1 MARSCERCGA
11 NLARDNAGRLCSPC
25 QRLGR
30 AAATAPP
37 TEPFTFGARLRD
49 KRERANL
56 SRPVLAGRI
65 GKSAE
70 WVKKLEYGALQMP
83 KLPMLQ
89 HLAAAL
95 STTVAELTG
104 EPSVMAPPP
113 IARPGL
119 QTVCDIDL
127 DNPLNAVQIRH
138 LSQHLVALDGI
149 YGGDDVYRIGVRA
162 FRKAQRALESGAVRT
177 SRDLEAAVG
186 ELGEVAGWLAY
197 DADRQEL
204 ARQMTHEAL
213 FISRVAGDRSMELFE
228 LSELAMQDIYLNQPR
243 EALRIADE
251 VIENNRLAGRVQ
263 ALFWLRR
270 GRALAQ
276 LGDRPRAFVAMHR
289 ARSQLAEGIGSDD
302 PQWTWWLT
310 DRELDWHDGMVLANL
325 GDWQAAVDA
334 FWNSA
339 QACPE
344 NRPRTIYN
352 DLGHLTEG
360 LVQVQ
365 AWSEAERA
373 FGDVLRLAVE
383 VGSARTERL
392 LHRVV
397 ALVGAAGPTATS
409 TVQDMAQELG
419 RLLRGE

>member
-1 MARSCERCGA
+1 
-11 NLARDNAGRLCSPC
+11 
-25 QRLGR
+25 
-30 AAATAPP
+30 
-37 TEPFTFGARLRD
+37 
-49 KRERANL
+49 
-56 SRPVLAGRI
+56 
-65 GKSAE
+65 
-70 WVKKLEYGALQMP
+70 
-83 KLPMLQ
+83 
-89 HLAAAL
+89 
-95 STTVAELTG
+95 
-104 EPSVMAPPP
+104 
-113 IARPGL
+113 
-119 QTVCDIDL
+119 
-127 DNPLNAVQIRH
+127 
-138 LSQHLVALDGI
+138 
-149 YGGDDVYRIGVRA
+149 
-162 FRKAQRALESGAVRT
+162 
-177 SRDLEAAVG
+177 
-186 ELGEVAGWLAY
+186 
-197 DADRQEL
+197 
-204 ARQMTHEAL
+204 
-213 FISRVAGDRSMELFE
+213 
-228 LSELAMQDIYLNQPR
+228 
-243 EALRIADE
+243 
-251 VIENNRLAGRVQ
+251 
-263 ALFWLRR
+263 
-270 GRALAQ
+270 
-276 LGDRPRAFVAMHR
+276 MHR